1 MDWNRFISPK
11 SQGVEVSLTTYCN
24 ANCPLCART
33 DPFTGVKKESI
44 PLLHISFD
52 VYKKFVVLVITNEHQ
67 QQLLRWPCGWAC
79 GCTAVM

>member
-52 VYKKFVVLVITNEHQ
+52 VYKKFVDEINQIQMIAYYFVEIMGIL
-67 QQLLRWPCGWAC
+67 
-79 GCTAVM
+79 